1 VDIDAAESGWH
12 KRELRIFMGPTL
24 SALVGLQSIERDL
37 SKLRRRQ
44 RVKRNAVAI
53 HESRIAEHTEQR
65 NALHDTCMDKRKQSD
80 GFDLDLREAEDRIST
95 LRVAL
100 NSAKTNKEYAAL
112 LTEINTRKAD
122 NAKSEE
128 QGLKIITE
136 VDEIKAQIEETDKRI
151 AEEEKL
157 LGDIKAS
164 NAEELDK
171 LDKMVA
177 DLMAKRAEATKA
189 IPAEALAVFER
200 LATQY
205 DGEAMADIEQNGR
218 GPHYT
223 YTCGGCFMSL
233 NAEHANALRSKD
245 QIRQCDNCQRI
256 LYITDTHDG

>member
-1 VDIDAAESGWH
+1 
-12 KRELRIFMGPTL
+12 MGPTL

-65 NALHDTCMDKRKQSD
+65 NALHDACMEKRKQAD
-80 GFDLDLREAEDRIST
+80 GFELNLREAEDRIST

-112 LTEINTRKAD
+112 LTEINTHKAD
-122 NAKSEE
+122 NARQEE
-128 QGLKIITE
+128 EGLKIITE
-136 VDEIKAQIEETDKRI
+136 VDEIKAQIEEIDKQI
-151 AEEEKL
+151 ADEQKL
-157 LGDIKAS
+157 LEDIKAS

-171 LDKMVA
+171 LDKMIA
-177 DLMAKRAEATKA
+177 ELMAKRVDAAKA
-189 IPAEALAVFER
+189 IPTETLTIFER

-205 DGEAMADIEQNGR
+205 DGEAMADVEQTGR

-256 LYITDTHDG
+256 LYITNMHDE